1 MGDRS
6 PSRGRD
12 ARLAARLR
20 RHRLDR
26 GITQAAMAG
35 RLGISAS
42 YLNLIEHGRRPLGA
56 ELLLRAASEL
66 GVSVDELARDESS
79 RLAAEVL
86 EALSDPT
93 LEAGEVA
100 PDDVQALAVRS
111 PELARAVSGL
121 YRRWREAR
129 DAVRDL
135 AARVEDEQGRADLKA
150 PALLPSEEVTELIHR
165 HRNHVPE
172 LEARAEALRDRIE
185 RDRDLFGALMRHL
198 ASEHGIEVRIERVD
212 TMGRAMR
219 RFERDRGR
227 LLLSELLRRGSR
239 NFQLAH
245 VIALLEHPDE
255 LDRLADDPG
264 LTSDASRRLARVAMA
279 NYFAGAVLMP
289 YERFLASAE
298 DVRYD
303 IELLGHRFRTTFE
316 QVCHRL
322 TSLRRPGRPGVS
334 FSLLRVDLA
343 GNLSKRFA
351 ADGTPIARFSPCCG
365 RWNVHKAFLRPG
377 AIRVQL
383 ERRTDGSLRFCIART
398 IRKESGGWRATD
410 PVQAVG
416 IACDAAD
423 ARALVYADGIELDRA
438 EAAVPVGTTCRL
450 CERMD
455 CEQRAMPPILTPMT
469 IDENV
474 RGVAFY
480 APVGDEGADAG
491 GSVS

>member
-1 MGDRS
+1 MGDRA
-6 PSRGRD
+6 PSTRRD

-26 GITQAAMAG
+26 GITQAAMAA

-56 ELLLRAASEL
+56 ELLLRAAGVL

-86 EALSDPT
+86 EALSDPLLDT
-93 LEAGEVA
+93 DGVSPE
-100 PDDVQALAVRS
+100 DVQALALRS
-111 PELARAVSGL
+111 PEVARAISGL
-121 YRRWREAR
+121 HRRWREAR
-129 DAVRDL
+129 ETVREL
-135 AARVEDEQGRADLKA
+135 SARVEDEQGRADLKA
-150 PALLPSEEVTELIHR
+150 PALLPSEEVTELVHR
-165 HRNHVPE
+165 HRNHVPS
-172 LEARAEALRDRIE
+172 LEERAEDLRGRIE
-185 RDRDLFGALMRHL
+185 QDRDLFGALARHL
-198 ASEHGIEVRIERVD
+198 ASAHGIEVRIERVD

-219 RFERDRGR
+219 RFEPDRRR

-245 VIALLEHPDE
+245 VICLLEHSDE
-255 LDRLADDPG
+255 LDRLADDPV
-264 LTSDASRRLARVAMA
+264 LTSDESRRLARVAMG

-322 TSLRRPGRPGVS
+322 TTLRRPGRPGVS
-334 FSLLRVDLA
+334 FSLLRVDIA
-343 GNLSKRFA
+343 GNLSKRFS
-351 ADGTPIARFSPCCG
+351 ADGAPIARFSPCCG

-383 ERRTDGSLRFCIART
+383 ERRTDGLLRFCIART
-398 IRKESGGWRATD
+398 IRKETGGWHAMD

-423 ARALVYADGIELDRA
+423 ARQLVYADGIDLDRA
-438 EAAVPVGTTCRL
+438 DTAVPVGTTCRL

-480 APVGDEGADAG
+480 APVGEG
-491 GSVS
+491 